1 MVLLGGLE
9 VLAAGYL
16 LKQHL
21 KHKEEKQRLEI
32 EALNLEEQSYRIYSS
47 DRAGPSH
54 RRRRHSHEREHYHA
68 HDRDK
73 GRERGR
79 KRSKEHRHRGRYS
92 SESKYKHDNRERD
105 DRRDERRDDKRES
118 RDDKRRSREDL
129 RYSNSPPGKGYY
141 APPSGHKSYSHS
153 QKSGHPPIGA
163 PSTQWIP
170 PPPPQHRTNSPPIIT
185 TSPPSAH
192 HPQPSYKSSS
202 HSLHPTFANEPYAY
216 PPEKLPESMLRP
228 GAPTRGRSSSAPGH
242 IYESPRAN
250 TSRVRI
256 VVPGEDELTIP
267 GETRDPPPAY
277 EEVGK
282 RH

>member
-54 RRRRHSHEREHYHA
+54 RRRRHSHEREHDRA

-79 KRSKEHRHRGRYS
+79 ERSKERSHKSRDS
-92 SESKYKHDNRERD
+92 SESKYKYDKRERD
-105 DRRDERRDDKRES
+105 DRRDEH

-129 RYSNSPPGKGYY
+129 RYSNSRPAKSYY
-141 APPSGHKSYSHS
+141 APPSGHKSHS
-153 QKSGHPPIGA
+153 QSQKPVHPHIGA
-163 PSTQWIP
+163 PSTQWVPP
-170 PPPPQHRTNSPPIIT
+170 PPPPQHRMNSPPIIT
-185 TSPPSAH
+185 TSPSSTH
-192 HPQPSYKSSS
+192 HPQPYPPYQSSS

-228 GAPTRGRSSSAPGH
+228 GAPTRGRSSSAPGN

-277 EEVGK
+277 EEVGG
-282 RH
+282 RD